1 MPALRCA
8 KYNGTF
14 DSLSDADK
22 QRIKHHAG
30 IPLPEK
36 TSNASMDPLI
46 IARPVA
52 ILAAS
57 CLALL
62 PIPSK
67 AGADYSVLVKLT
79 SNYVYRGYSKSSGDP
94 VVQGSLDFEH
104 SSGFFIGTWISQ
116 VDFDDGI
123 DEDRATIEVNPY
135 MGWSVSLSEDW
146 RAEAMVA
153 GYIYDGRVYG
163 RGADY
168 SELFGQLHF
177 RDLVTARAGVAYDAY
192 GSSDS
197 IEDYELQARFPL
209 AENVNFSGRIGYED
223 ANTVFGYDSLYWN
236 IGVTWFLHKYAAL
249 DLRYYDISQ
258 TDQERLDPIGPATGS
273 VGIENHVVVSVSFGF

>member
-1 MPALRCA
+1 
-8 KYNGTF
+8 
-14 DSLSDADK
+14 
-22 QRIKHHAG
+22 
-30 IPLPEK
+30 
-36 TSNASMDPLI
+36 MDPLI

-52 ILAAS
+52 ILAVS
-57 CLALL
+57 CLAML
-62 PIPSK
+62 PIPRK

-79 SNYVYRGYSKSSGDP
+79 SNYVYRGYSKSRGDP

-116 VDFDDGI
+116 VDFDDGN

-163 RGADY
+163 HGADY
-168 SELFGQLHF
+168 SELFGQVHF
-177 RDLVTARAGVAYDAY
+177 RDLVTARVGVAYDAY
-192 GSSDS
+192 GSSNS

-209 AENVNFSGRIGYED
+209 AENVNVSSSIGYED
-223 ANTVFGYDSLYWN
+223 ASSVFGYASLYWN
-236 IGVTWFLHKYAAL
+236 AGVTWFLNKYAAL
-249 DLRYYDISQ
+249 DLRYYDTYQ
-258 TDQERLDPIGPATGS
+258 TGLGPVGPASGAAG
-273 VGIENHVVVSVSFGF
+273 VENPVVVSVSFGF